1 MCGTMCFARACC
13 AECAVANG
21 LCARTV
27 RCAQDKARC
36 AQCAVVR
43 SASCAVCRARRVCL
57 AACRAAWKRAPRPL
71 HPRGHCAAA
80 RAATQPGALACG
92 VVLPAQTQTCTALLT
107 DGETAS
113 ELTEWRVVLGCADR
127 GAERA
132 AARAR
137 RPVPAAGARRAAARR
152 RRQLVRL
159 AHLPVAAWLA
169 CVHANNSKRGTFGGM
184 IRRGLSHAHF
194 CSGAL
199 RATWDEWEAQ
209 S

>member
-1 MCGTMCFARACC
+1 
-13 AECAVANG
+13 
-21 LCARTV
+21 
-27 RCAQDKARC
+27 
-36 AQCAVVR
+36 VR
-43 SASCAVCRARRVCL
+43 SASCAVCRARLVCL

-159 AHLPVAAWLA
+159 AHLPVAAWPARRHPSIRWNDPPGLVA
-169 CVHANNSKRGTFGGM
+169 CTFRTCRGTC
-184 IRRGLSHAHF
+184 R
-194 CSGAL
+194 GAL
-199 RATWDEWEAQ
+199 RTCRGTRGRRRPHI
-209 S
+209 

>member
-1 MCGTMCFARACC
+1 MRCGQCAVQCALRARA
-13 AECAVANG
+13 ARSVLWPVG
-21 LCARTV
+21 CARTV

-43 SASCAVCRARRVCL
+43 SASCAVCCARLVCL

-113 ELTEWRVVLGCADR
+113 ELTEWRVVAGCADR

-169 CVHANNSKRGTFGGM
+169 CMHAN
-184 IRRGLSHAHF
+184 IRWNDPPGLVACIF
-194 CSGAL
+194 I
-199 RATWDEWEAQ
+199 
-209 S
+209 

>member
-1 MCGTMCFARACC
+1 MCGGQCAAVQCALCGGQCAVQCALRARAARSALLPMGCVRVL
-13 AECAVANG
+13 CAVHKTRRA
-21 LCARTV
+21 V
-27 RCAQDKARC
+27 RS

-80 RAATQPGALACG
+80 RVATQPGALACG

-113 ELTEWRVVLGCADR
+113 ELTEWRVVTGCADR

-137 RPVPAAGARRAAARR
+137 RPVPGAGARRAAARR

-169 CVHANNSKRGTFGGM
+169 CMHANIRWEDSPGLVACTF
-184 IRRGLSHAHF
+184 L
-194 CSGAL
+194 
-199 RATWDEWEAQ
+199 
-209 S
+209 